1 MGFVHHREPRRHR
14 GLGGRDRAP
23 HVGVEDFG
31 SGARQRIQS
40 GGHEPAQRFE
50 RRQTADAGDV
60 GHFGRTERMK
70 PDPGEHPFQ
79 VAEQLFVEV
88 DAELRMQ
95 PALQQQLVAAQR
107 KRLRDLFAVLLAR
120 GDEGALRIVGL
131 AVEIAELAAR
141 DADVGDIDVAVDLPR
156 HDRRVGDRRTPYGV
170 GRCGQLLHGRAF
182 VERIGFV
189 ARERLA
195 PHGLVE
201 YAVGRHVSGGVLP
214 ADSGGLAAGCRCGVR
229 RAAPC
234 RSRAGV
240 FADRRA

>member
-1 MGFVHHREPRRHR
+1 
-14 GLGGRDRAP
+14 
-23 HVGVEDFG
+23 
-31 SGARQRIQS
+31 
-40 GGHEPAQRFE
+40 
-50 RRQTADAGDV
+50 
-60 GHFGRTERMK
+60 MK

-156 HDRRVGDRRTPYGV
+156 PDRRGGDRRTPYGV

>member
-1 MGFVHHREPRRHR
+1 
-14 GLGGRDRAP
+14 
-23 HVGVEDFG
+23 
-31 SGARQRIQS
+31 
-40 GGHEPAQRFE
+40 
-50 RRQTADAGDV
+50 
-60 GHFGRTERMK
+60 MK

-107 KRLRDLFAVLLAR
+107 KRLCDLFAVLLAR

-214 ADSGGLAAGCRCGVR
+214 AGSGGLAAGCRCGVR